1 MQEGLPATVAAY
13 VALVAEP
20 HPAPAAGSAT
30 ALVAAL
36 AAALVEKACRLTHD
50 GSLAGEADLAAA
62 QRERAVAAA
71 AEDERA
77 FAELRRVLREGGDRP
92 AAWRAAAAVPLA
104 LAERCDA
111 IAALA
116 DDVSARCNASLR
128 GDAEAGATLA
138 RAAAVASRRLAA
150 IDLEA
155 AGD

>member
-1 MQEGLPATVAAY
+1 MPEGLPAEVAAY
-13 VALVAEP
+13 VARVAEP
-20 HPAPAAGSAT
+20 EPAPAAGSAT
-30 ALVAAL
+30 ALAAAL

-71 AEDERA
+71 AEDELA
-77 FAELRRVLREGGDRP
+77 FADLRRVLREGGDGP
-92 AAWRAAAAVPLA
+92 AAWRAAAAVPRA

-116 DDVSARCNASLR
+116 DDVSVRCNSSLR

-138 RAAAVASRRLAA
+138 RAAAVAARRLAA
-150 IDLEA
+150 IDLDA